1 MQPYWYYDQGTNGGP
16 GPDGSSGRG
25 EAWDWDK
32 RVYTGRDLHEVLYG
46 GITLYGVKAILK
58 KELSD
63 HFSSYRFIILF
74 ALTAMVSLI
83 TAYMVGL
90 NIKQNLEGVVEPKY
104 IFLMLFTSSGAGFSL
119 VDFVGFFGLL
129 IGMILGFDTINRERS
144 EGSLGKLLSQPI
156 YRDTVLNEKFLAGVC
171 VIAVMMV
178 SIVLIITGLGLSM
191 VGVILGI
198 EEVWRIVV
206 YLVIGIVYIV
216 FWLGITMLFSI
227 LFRSVATSAL
237 AAVVVWIFFP
247 SLFFWVPM
255 QWLGR

>member
-1 MQPYWYYDQGTNGGP
+1 
-16 GPDGSSGRG
+16 
-25 EAWDWDK
+25 
-32 RVYTGRDLHEVLYG
+32 
-46 GITLYGVKAILK
+46 
-58 KELSD
+58 
-63 HFSSYRFIILF
+63 
-74 ALTAMVSLI
+74 
-83 TAYMVGL
+83 
-90 NIKQNLEGVVEPKY
+90 
-104 IFLMLFTSSGAGFSL
+104 
-119 VDFVGFFGLL
+119 
-129 IGMILGFDTINRERS
+129 
-144 EGSLGKLLSQPI
+144 LSQPI
-156 YRDTVLNEKFLAGVC
+156 YRDTVLNEEFLAGVC

-206 YLVIGIVYIV
+206 YLVISIVYIV